1 MKQRDKLRGKP
12 TGFELVSDFN
22 KAVGNR
28 KATDLTD
35 QVIEMQ
41 LGLITEEY
49 SELIEAVA
57 EGYMPN
63 VRKELADLLVVCYGL
78 GYLLN
83 VNCDDDVAA
92 VNTNNMTKLVS
103 DAVAKRMT
111 HKMYHDAGIDID
123 FVDVSP
129 GTCVVISAKDQN
141 VDGKFYKKGKRLKP
155 FGYESLELS

>member
-1 MKQRDKLRGKP
+1 MKERDKLRGNA
-12 TGFELVSDFN
+12 TNFELVSDMN
-22 KAVGNR
+22 KAYGNR
-28 KATDLTD
+28 KATDMTD
-35 QVIEMQ
+35 PVVEMQ

-49 SELIEAVA
+49 NELLEAMA

-78 GYLLN
+78 GFILN
-83 VNCDDDVAA
+83 CNCDDDVSA

-103 DAVAKRMT
+103 DGVAKRLT
-111 HKMYHDAGIDID
+111 HTMYHKAGIDVD

-129 GTCVVISAKDQN
+129 GQCVVISGKDQT

-155 FGYESLELS
+155 FGYEPLDLS

>member
-1 MKQRDKLRGKP
+1 MKQRDKLRGTK
-12 TGFELVSDFN
+12 TGFESVSEFN
-22 KAVGNR
+22 KSIGVR

-35 QVIEMQ
+35 EVVGRQ
-41 LGLITEEY
+41 LALITEEY
-49 SELIEAVA
+49 GELIQAIA

-78 GYLLN
+78 GFILN

-103 DAVAKRMT
+103 DGVAKRLT
-111 HKMYHDAGIDID
+111 HKMFHDAGIDVD

-129 GTCVVISAKDQN
+129 GKCVVVSGKDQT

-155 FGYESLELS
+155 FGYEPLEFA